1 MLIEAY
7 HVESHPVPLAIDH
20 LPPPNPV
27 PIGTVQFIGRI
38 DAGRTEQER
47 IDIAIHLLLEHI
59 PAPPDPSMWQ
69 AEKISVD
76 DDDLGAPSVENTAE
90 GYRIWFAS
98 SN

>member
-1 MLIEAY
+1 M
-7 HVESHPVPLAIDH
+7 
-20 LPPPNPV
+20 
-27 PIGTVQFIGRI
+27 QFIGGV

-59 PAPPDPSMWQ
+59 PASPDPSMWQ

-76 DDDLGAPSVENTAE
+76 DDDLAAPSVENTAE
-90 GYRIWFAS
+90 GYRIGFAL